1 MISVP
6 YVQTMAR
13 YNSWQNG
20 NIYEAAGQLT
30 DETRTANRGAFFGSV
45 HATLNH
51 ILWAD
56 QMWLMRFGVAPRPA
70 AKSIAEGLTQFE
82 NWGQLSEERR
92 RLDAVILDWAD
103 GLEPSALEGN
113 LTWYS
118 ASAGRELT
126 SPKALLITHIFNHQ
140 THHRGQV
147 HALLTGLGVKPGSTD
162 LPFGPPLYAG

>member
-13 YNSWQNG
+13 YNSWQNT

-30 DETRTANRGAFFGSV
+30 DEARKENRGAFFGSV

-56 QMWLMRFGVAPRPA
+56 QMWLMRFSAAPRPA

-82 NWGQLSEERR
+82 NWEHLTEERR
-92 RLDAVILDWAD
+92 RFDAAIQDWAN
-103 GLEPSALEGN
+103 GLDPSALEGN

-118 ASAGRELT
+118 AGAGRELT
-126 SPKALLITHIFNHQ
+126 SPKALLITHVFNHQ

-147 HALLTGLGVKPGSTD
+147 HALLTGLGVKPGITD